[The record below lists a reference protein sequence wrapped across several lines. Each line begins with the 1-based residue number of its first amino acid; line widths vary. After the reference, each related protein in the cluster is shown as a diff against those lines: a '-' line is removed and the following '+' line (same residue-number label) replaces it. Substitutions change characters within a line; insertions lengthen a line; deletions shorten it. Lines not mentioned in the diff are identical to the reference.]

1 MTDYSYINWASMS
14 DLAIAEYIGGFVK
27 NERILQDMTQDEL
40 SRAAGISRSTLSILE
55 SGGSVTVP
63 TLLQVLRVLNQL
75 HFLNAFVVQETISP
89 LAQAKKEQYKRIRA
103 TGKNNKS
110 KKDFNW

>member
-1 MTDYSYINWASMS
+1 MTDYSYINWSSLS
-14 DLAIAEYIGGFVK
+14 DSAIAEYIGGFVK
-27 NERILQDMTQDEL
+27 HERILQDLTQDEL
-40 SRAAGISRSTLSILE
+40 SHAAGISRSTLSILE

-75 HFLNAFVVQETISP
+75 HFLNAFVVQEQTSP
-89 LAQAKKEQYKRIRA
+89 LAQAKKEQYKRMRA
-103 TGKNNKS
+103 TGKNNKT

>member
-1 MTDYSYINWASMS
+1 MS
-14 DLAIAEYIGGFVK
+14 DSAIAEYIGGFVK
-27 NERILQDMTQDEL
+27 NERMLQDMTQDEL
-40 SRAAGISRSTLSILE
+40 SHASGISRSTLSILE

-75 HFLNAFVVQETISP
+75 QFLNAFEVQEQVSP
-89 LAQAKKEQYKRIRA
+89 IAQAKKELYKRKRA
-103 TGKNNKS
+103 SGKNAKT